1 MSSAAVFPELLETER
16 LTVRRYTPADANSI
30 FELVE
35 KNRDRLLEAFPGIAK
50 DVSTVEAAK
59 SFTLGKTEEWTV
71 GKGHCYGIWLRS
83 SQRQIGQIQVK
94 NIVWDV
100 PSAELSYFIGSSFQR
115 QGFATE
121 AIRAVLALT
130 LNRLEFTRIFVRIV
144 PTNHESLKLAT
155 KLGFQHEGL
164 HRSAFR
170 CGRGNLHDVHYF
182 SLLRDDYR

>member
-1 MSSAAVFPELLETER
+1 MSTKAFPKILETER
-16 LTVRRYTPADANSI
+16 LALRRYTPADANSI

-35 KNRDRLLEAFPGIAK
+35 NNRDRLLEGFPGIAK
-50 DVSTVEAAK
+50 EVSTIEAAK
-59 SFTLGKTEEWTV
+59 SFTLGKTEEWIA
-71 GKGHCYGIWLRS
+71 GKGHCYGIWLRP

-100 PSAELSYFIGSSFQR
+100 PSAELSYFVGSSFQR

-121 AIRAVLALT
+121 AIRAVLGLAFK
-130 LNRLEFTRIFVRIV
+130 RLEFTRIFVRIV
-144 PTNHESLKLAT
+144 PTNHESLMLAT
-155 KLGFQHEGL
+155 KLGFKHEGL